1 MSQECMR
8 AWLCAEIR
16 SIRLPVLA
24 LCGCGELSAR
34 FPAFRRVMS
43 VPTILSPFGQKLASS
58 TLRTRERTITLGPR
72 ALVMGIIN
80 VTPDSFSDGGLS
92 LAATDALAHAQ
103 RLEAEGADMLDVG
116 AESTRPGHT
125 PLSVDEEWARLAP
138 VLEGLS
144 LNSALPISVD
154 TYKAETARRAL
165 EHGAHIVNDI
175 WGFAHDPDM
184 PHVVADFDAA
194 AIVMHNRDEIN
205 PAIDI
210 IADMM
215 AFFERAITR
224 AESAGLPRARLVL
237 DPGIGFGKSFEQ
249 NLTALRRLGELR
261 ALGLPL
267 LLGTSRKSFIGK
279 VVESTPAERL
289 PGTIASNVIGLMAGV
304 EIIRVHDVAEH
315 VQAAR
320 VTEAIRSE
328 P

>member
-1 MSQECMR
+1 MSQGCLP
-8 AWLCAEIR
+8 AWRGAEIR
-16 SIRLPVLA
+16 SIRFPVLA
-24 LCGCGELSAR
+24 LCGCRELSAR
-34 FPAFRRVMS
+34 FPALRRVMS
-43 VPTILSPFGQKLASS
+43 VSTIASPPGQKMAPS
-58 TLRTRERTITLGPR
+58 TLHMRGRTIALGPH

-92 LAATDALAHAQ
+92 LAAADALAHAQ

-116 AESTRPGHT
+116 GESTRPGHT
-125 PLSVDEEWARLAP
+125 PLSANEEWARLAP
-138 VLEGLS
+138 VLERLS
-144 LNSALPISVD
+144 RNSALPISVD
-154 TYKAETARRAL
+154 TYKAEVARRAL
-165 EHGAHIVNDI
+165 AQGAHIVNDI
-175 WGFAHDPDM
+175 WGFAHDADM
-184 PHVVADFDAA
+184 PHVVADFGAA
-194 AIVMHNRDEIN
+194 AIVMHNRVEID
-205 PAIDI
+205 PVLDI
-210 IADMM
+210 IADML

-224 AESAGLPRARLVL
+224 AENAGLPRERLVL

-261 ALGLPL
+261 VLGLPL

-279 VVESTPAERL
+279 VVDSTPAERL

-320 VTEAIRSE
+320 VTEAIRSQ